1 MWKRI
6 RNRKSI
12 VLAIALAVF
21 SALIIVT
28 IYPGAPR
35 VRSFSW
41 ADRSIHADDRQFSL
55 MFSHTVDHDSIVA
68 NLQIDPA
75 LPGQITWDDRT
86 LIYTLDHPAPYG
98 FDFRL
103 SLSGGHL
110 AKSTQTKI
118 EPFQATFKSADRA
131 IAYIGTEAEERGR
144 LVMYNFTQ
152 DTTTVLTPP
161 DLSVMDYQPYFGS
174 DKLLFS
180 ALDRT
185 AKDQRLL
192 DVQLYSVTTGLHGE
206 PPGRLT
212 KILDDSHYQTLQFA
226 LASQAETIVVQ
237 RADRQNPGANFGLW
251 LIRSGETL
259 PIQAEPGGLFTLTP
273 DGSAIALSQRD
284 GIAILSLDPLTEPA
298 QLIVFFPEFGRAL
311 DLSNDG
317 QKLALLKFNPNYTQS
332 IFLSVNQ
339 DVPQELLTLTG
350 TVLDAQFDPNGQ
362 MLYALLLDELDTET
376 YQAQPQIVAIDL
388 QDLTVRELARLE
400 TDQRDLQFNLS
411 PDGQA
416 IIFDQL
422 ITESPQDQAIDT
434 PRTSSGEVIVGGDLR
449 VIVPLINLE
458 PTADQPPEAQTLQPT
473 IEPLGLAGIR
483 PHWLP

>member
-1 MWKRI
+1 M
-6 RNRKSI
+6 
-12 VLAIALAVF
+12 VLSAILV
-21 SALIIVT
+21 VT

-41 ADRSIHADDRQFSL
+41 ADRSIRADDRQFSL
-55 MFSHTVDHDSIVA
+55 TFSHTVDHDSIAA
-68 NLQIDPA
+68 NLQIRPA

-86 LIYTLDHPAPYG
+86 LIYTLDNPAPYG
-98 FDFRL
+98 FDFSL
-103 SLSGGHL
+103 SLTGGHL
-110 AKSTQTKI
+110 AKSARRQI
-118 EPFQATFKSADRA
+118 QPFQAQFKSADRA
-131 IAYIGTEAEERGR
+131 IAYIGTEADERGR
-144 LVMYNFTQ
+144 LVLYNFTQ
-152 DTTTVLTPP
+152 DKTTILTPP
-161 DLSVMDYQPYFGS
+161 DLSVMDYHPYFGS
-174 DKLLFS
+174 EKLLFS
-180 ALDRT
+180 AIDRT

-192 DVQLYSVTTGLHGE
+192 DVQLYSVTTGLNGE

-212 KILDDSHYQTLQFA
+212 KILDDSHYQTLQFD
-226 LASQAETIVVQ
+226 LAAQAETIVVQ

-251 LIRSGETL
+251 LIRGGETL

-273 DGSAIALSQRD
+273 DGTAIALSQRE

-339 DVPQELLTLTG
+339 DVPQELITLTG
-350 TVLDAQFDPNGQ
+350 TVMDAQFDPNGEV
-362 MLYALLLDELDTET
+362 LYALLLDELDTET

-388 QDLTVRELARLE
+388 KDLTVRELARLD
-400 TDQRDLQFNLS
+400 TDQRDLQFSLS

-422 ITESPQDQAIDT
+422 NTESPQNQALDT
-434 PRTSSGEVIVGGDLR
+434 PRTPSGDVIVGGDLR

-458 PTADQPPEAQTLQPT
+458 PDSNQPSDTPALQPT